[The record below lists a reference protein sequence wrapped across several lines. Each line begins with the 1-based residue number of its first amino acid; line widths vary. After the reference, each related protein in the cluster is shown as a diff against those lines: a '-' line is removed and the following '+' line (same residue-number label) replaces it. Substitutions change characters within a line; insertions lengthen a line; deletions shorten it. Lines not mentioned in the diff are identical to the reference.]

1 MSQPTLSDSALKELI
16 SSSDANTKGHTPPVL
31 EGDEDHGDFGVC
43 PGEEDEIC
51 PGGEDEICPGEEDEI
66 CPGGEDE
73 IGGDPWEDVGGEQED
88 TTVGEQEDPAEDT
101 TPDPL
106 EILEDIFLD
115 IAEEV
120 ANSEAV
126 CENKSEEI
134 VALAL
139 PTAHITQA
147 ADKLIENATADN
159 MYSVYK
165 IMDCD
170 DEYTTGSQKVFLAAA
185 TATTIST
192 VMVAT
197 KALLGSY
204 HTFNGLTD
212 RVNELEAKLAAT
224 EEDLE
229 ECEVTLEVQEVENEE
244 QKEEIEEQK
253 AEIAEQD
260 AEIDGLEEEIEEQ
273 KAEIA
278 EQDAEIDGLEESL
291 AAAAAAGTAAL
302 ELVDQAAEI
311 MEAALGIDSDA
322 ECEAELVE
330 KDEEIEGLEESLA
343 NAAIAGNAALE
354 NVQKLE
360 EILDHLEED
369 VQEAMEIVDDTE
381 AILEDALG
389 LGDESRLEDEE
400 ITA

>member
-16 SSSDANTKGHTPPVL
+16 ASSDANTKN
-31 EGDEDHGDFGVC
+31 DH
-43 PGEEDEIC
+43 EN
-51 PGGEDEICPGEEDEI
+51 
-66 CPGGEDE
+66 
-73 IGGDPWEDVGGEQED
+73 Q
-88 TTVGEQEDPAEDT
+88 
-101 TPDPL
+101 PL
-106 EILEDIFLD
+106 ENIEELFLEITEDID
-115 IAEEV
+115 
-120 ANSEAV
+120 NSEAV
-126 CENKSEEI
+126 CENKAEER
-134 VALAL
+134 VALIL
-139 PTAHITQA
+139 PTEQITHA
-147 ADKLIENATADN
+147 ADQLIENATADN

-229 ECEVTLEVQEVENEE
+229 ECEVTLEVQEVEIEE
-244 QKEEIEEQK
+244 QEAEIEEQE
-253 AEIAEQD
+253 AE
-260 AEIDGLEEEIEEQ
+260 LEEKEAEIEEQ
-273 KAEIA
+273 EAEIE
-278 EQDAEIDGLEESL
+278 EQEAEIEEQEAEIEGLEESL
-291 AAAAAAGTAAL
+291 AAAAVAANAAL
-302 ELVDQAAEI
+302 EFIDGAAVIIETALGFDSEPECEAELEEKEAELEEKEAELEEKEAEI
-311 MEAALGIDSDA
+311 EEQEAELEEKEAEIEEQEA
-322 ECEAELVE
+322 ECEAEIE
-330 KDEEIEGLEESLA
+330 KQEAELEAEIEGLEESLA

-360 EILDHLEED
+360 EILDHLED

>member
-16 SSSDANTKGHTPPVL
+16 ASSDANTKNS
-31 EGDEDHGDFGVC
+31 
-43 PGEEDEIC
+43 GENH
-51 PGGEDEICPGEEDEI
+51 
-66 CPGGEDE
+66 
-73 IGGDPWEDVGGEQED
+73 
-88 TTVGEQEDPAEDT
+88 
-101 TPDPL
+101 PL
-106 EILEDIFLD
+106 EIIEDIIID
-115 IAEEV
+115 IAEDID
-120 ANSEAV
+120 NSEAV

-147 ADKLIENATADN
+147 ADQLIENATADN

-229 ECEVTLEVQEVENEE
+229 ECEETVELQETEIED
-244 QKEEIEEQK
+244 QKEEIEEQEK
-253 AEIAEQD
+253 EIEEQ
-260 AEIDGLEEEIEEQ
+260 EKEIEEQ
-273 KAEIA
+273 KEEIA
-278 EQDAEIDGLEESL
+278 EQEEEIEDQKEEIEDQKEEIEDLEESL
-291 AAAAAAGTAAL
+291 AAAAVAANAAL
-302 ELVDQAAEI
+302 DLIDGAAEI
-311 MEAALGIDSDA
+311 IETALGIDGDA
-322 ECEAELVE
+322 ECEVLGEDGVTNEDPPVA
-330 KDEEIEGLEESLA
+330 D
-343 NAAIAGNAALE
+343 AGA
-354 NVQKLE
+354 VDG
-360 EILDHLEED
+360 ILDGAGGEE
-369 VQEAMEIVDDTE
+369 EEEEECFAEEEGGFTE
-381 AILEDALG
+381 ALC
-389 LGDESRLEDEE
+389 LGDDDIVGGEGGNIFRPEECVEIDGVEICLNPDE
-400 ITA
+400 

>member
-66 CPGGEDE
+66 CPGGEVA

-260 AEIDGLEEEIEEQ
+260 AEIDGLEE
-273 KAEIA
+273 
-278 EQDAEIDGLEESL
+278 SL